1 VDKEGFRCTGLDS
14 NQHQSRRS
22 WQHRP
27 QCDQPAVAGKTKT
40 KPKKGKAFLAGRRLT
55 GNESFSITD
64 ENSSQPVP
72 EEKGDTLLNT
82 TTLSNP
88 VFSAPIFDGNNS
100 FENAISPVPAKPKT
114 KSILQDTTNR
124 VRIHGGGSVRD
135 KYYMKYKE
143 IKLYKKKDEVNVK
156 EVAAHETSASVTF
169 GEPEIT
175 FVEETVDLDAIKSLV
190 NRSFD
195 REEDVEIKHARR
207 RLLFAQT
214 SKSQSPVINNKSE
227 SIPATSTKEAVENI
241 SALGNHF
248 NYFYA
253 ATEGEEASFTTIGIS
268 FDGKNLSEGNRTDGE
283 NYMFEI
289 DSYLKEAVEIFE
301 DLITEMANVFSIT
314 EWQTYLAK
322 IPNKF
327 NSTCHELESKMY

>member
-1 VDKEGFRCTGLDS
+1 MYVDKEGFRCTRLDS

-22 WQHRP
+22 WQRRP
-27 QCDQPAVAGKTKT
+27 QCDQPAVAGKT
-40 KPKKGKAFLAGRRLT
+40 KPKKGKAFLAGRRVT

-64 ENSSQPVP
+64 ENSFLPVP
-72 EEKGDTLLNT
+72 EEKDDTLLNT

-88 VFSAPIFDGNNS
+88 VFSAPIFDGSNS
-100 FENAISPVPAKPKT
+100 FEDASAVPAKPKT

-124 VRIHGGGSVRD
+124 VRIHGGGSIRD

-195 REEDVEIKHARR
+195 REDDVEIKHTRR

-227 SIPATSTKEAVENI
+227 SIPATLTKEANENL
-241 SALGNHF
+241 SALGDNF

-253 ATEGEEASFTTIGIS
+253 ATEGEEASFTAIGIS
-268 FDGKNLSEGNRTDGE
+268 FDGKNLSEGNRSDEE
-283 NYMFEI
+283 NNMFEI
-289 DSYLKEAVEIFE
+289 ESYLKEAVEIFE
-301 DLITEMANVFSIT
+301 DLTSEMANVFSIA
-314 EWQTYLAK
+314 EWQSYLAK
-322 IPNKF
+322 MPNKI
-327 NSTCHELESKMY
+327 NSTCHELKSKMY